1 MLVELASQTNGKH
14 TLPTEDIGLLN
25 ELIAICVEPAL
36 PKAQSLLSEREL
48 EVLRELAAGL
58 TNKEI
63 AAKLCVSTATVKTHI
78 INIFGK
84 LGVSSRLMAAQEA
97 RNRGLIS

>member
-1 MLVELASQTNGKH
+1 M
-14 TLPTEDIGLLN
+14 
-25 ELIAICVEPAL
+25 
-36 PKAQSLLSEREL
+36 REL
-48 EVLRELAAGL
+48 EALCELAAGL

-63 AAKLCVSTATVKTHI
+63 ATKLSVFNATVKTHN